1 MAGAELPCPS
11 IDRPLWPGSGSS
23 GEAGQRASPARYDDD
38 SGKRVEGLAARLAP
52 LLIRSSS
59 AKAKTHAQH
68 RRERTLS
75 ESIDEERETH

>member
-38 SGKRVEGLAARLAP
+38 SGKRVEGLAARHGTRMDQAQEKLTGGVADATVGG
-52 LLIRSSS
+52 S
-59 AKAKTHAQH
+59 A
-68 RRERTLS
+68 RTATDDS
-75 ESIDEERETH
+75 WR